1 MKREPRWVTVFL
13 KQLERTGNVRLA
25 AGQAGV
31 DFSTAYQR
39 RKRHAEFAERWEA
52 SLQQLME
59 TPTPLDHHPTPAPP
73 HRGEGKTVGGE
84 ELNVRP
90 DGKVIKGSE
99 ARWGKRAETRF
110 LTELTVSANVR
121 LAAEAAGFSTT
132 AVYQRRMKSRHFMAA
147 WDAAVETGK
156 ARVQAYLVE
165 AATRTFD
172 PDELPIGDGREV
184 PKVSIG
190 EAINIAR
197 LKGGPSTSLG
207 TNGEEEYDEDH
218 LKEVRER
225 IVDKLQRLREKE
237 LSEFGEAGWVEWQL
251 PPGLHDR
258 DMGTVWLPPGYR
270 LVGPET

>member
-1 MKREPRWVTVFL
+1 M
-13 KQLERTGNVRLA
+13 
-25 AGQAGV
+25 
-31 DFSTAYQR
+31 
-39 RKRHAEFAERWEA
+39 
-52 SLQQLME
+52 
-59 TPTPLDHHPTPAPP
+59 
-73 HRGEGKTVGGE
+73 
-84 ELNVRP
+84 VRP
-90 DGKVIKGSE
+90 DGKVVKGSE

-190 EAINIAR
+190 EAINIAK
-197 LKGGPSTSLG
+197 LGGSSGAAKAGKGW
-207 TNGEEEYDEDH
+207 DEDGDGH
-218 LKEVRER
+218 FVTNEELDAARER
-225 IVDKLQRLREKE
+225 ILSRLQRLQENIE
-237 LSEFGEAGWVEWQL
+237 GQEAETGCCHHCGQPL
-251 PPGLHDR
+251 PDG
-258 DMGTVWLPPGYR
+258 GG
-270 LVGPET
+270 GPESPLPRARYLLTGGPWS